1 MNYRP
6 RMRIKSITLITLL
19 AALLAA
25 LPVTAE
31 AKCYRC
37 SHRSASAKH
46 SFTQRHPCPT
56 TGRTRGRCPGYVVD
70 HIRALKH
77 GGADAPYN
85 MQWQSK
91 AAAKLKD
98 RTE

>member
-1 MNYRP
+1 MNCLP
-6 RMRIKSITLITLL
+6 RTRIKSITVIALL
-19 AALLAA
+19 AALLSA
-25 LPVTAE
+25 LPAKSE

-46 SFTQRHPCPT
+46 SFVQRHPCPA

-91 AAAKLKD
+91 AAAKAKD